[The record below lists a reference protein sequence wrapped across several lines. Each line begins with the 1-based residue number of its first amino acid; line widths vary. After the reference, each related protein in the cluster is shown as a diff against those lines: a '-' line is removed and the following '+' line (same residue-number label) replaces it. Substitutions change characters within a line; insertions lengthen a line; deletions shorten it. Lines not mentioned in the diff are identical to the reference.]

1 MEIISGQDKV
11 RYHAAAAMVS
21 NLYVGLANLCE
32 EMLRNCGFSAA
43 NAHRA
48 LSPLMMGNTE
58 NIVKYRPV
66 GALTG
71 PIERNDLSTVMDHLD
86 SLSGEARKIY
96 QDLSVEVLKVAER
109 NIRSGIILRWKG
121 LLDHENDSFYLEKA
135 KRE

>member
-1 MEIISGQDKV
+1 M
-11 RYHAAAAMVS
+11 
-21 NLYVGLANLCE
+21 GLANLCE

-58 NIVKYRPV
+58 NIVQYRPV

-96 QDLSVEVLKVAER
+96 QDLSVEVLKVAREKHPER
-109 NIRSGIILRWKG
+109 DYSEMERIIRS
-121 LLDHENDSFYLEKA
+121 
-135 KRE
+135 

>member
-1 MEIISGQDKV
+1 
-11 RYHAAAAMVS
+11 
-21 NLYVGLANLCE
+21 
-32 EMLRNCGFSAA
+32 
-43 NAHRA
+43 
-48 LSPLMMGNTE
+48 MGNTE
-58 NIVKYRPV
+58 NIVQYRPV

-96 QDLSVEVLKVAER
+96 QDLSVEVLKVARE

-121 LLDHENDSFYLEKA
+121 LLDHENDSFYLEKT